1 MTLNKSEVIAL
12 DSQYH
17 AGVYGR
23 LKICLVK
30 GEGCR
35 VWDSEGNE
43 YLDCLAG
50 IAVNNV
56 GHCHPKVTEAICR
69 QARTLMHCSNLYY
82 IEPQARLAEKL
93 VGLLPRPIER
103 IFFCNSGTES
113 VEAAM
118 KLIRRASGKPG
129 IIAAH
134 NSFHGRTFGS
144 LAVTGQEK
152 YRKPF
157 EPLVPGARFVPFG
170 DIDSLTSAIDEEVG
184 GIILE
189 PIQGEGGI
197 RTSTED
203 YLRAVR
209 EVCDDEG
216 LYLAFDEVQTGMGR
230 TGNFLA
236 CQSYGVIPDI
246 VSMAKGLGGGFPI
259 GAMAARS
266 DVMAAFHPSDHAST
280 FGGNPLACAAALAA
294 LNVLTEEGLMENAR
308 TLGAWALDQI
318 REMQRRHPDLIE
330 DVRGRGLMLGIE
342 MASEDLAKK
351 VFDHCMRERILV
363 NRTAGK
369 VIRLVPPLLIER
381 QDLAKALHVVEAP
394 LN

>member
-30 GEGCR
+30 GDGCR

-93 VGLLPRPIER
+93 VSLLPRPIER

-209 EVCDDEG
+209 EVCDDKG

-351 VFDHCMRERILV
+351 VFDHCMKERILV

-381 QDLAKALHVVEAP
+381 QDLAKALHVVEEP